1 MLHQT
6 LEKHFTLH
14 PELSPKNSQAIDDF
28 YISEWA
34 SGYSAV
40 AGYDARVITNDEVE
54 QLFPVEDPELRLLY
68 EQCIAFL
75 ADLGITAAE
84 DTGYICRQN
93 QKGNDYI
100 IALLP
105 YQIEG
110 LTTEYKNQIVNRDS
124 LQYSSKTG
132 QHIMD
137 YPWADF
143 VFDCEG
149 QLLKVEMSSFQV
161 SSSKVLN
168 GQVKH
173 VTHVFR
179 GQTVL
184 KDITVDFDQG
194 QIHGI
199 VGNNG
204 SGKTLLFKVMA
215 GYLKP
220 KEGEVIIDGIRLGVK
235 QDFPSRL
242 GMILETPGFLA
253 SEDAYTNLSLLW
265 SLRGRPDREAIEESL
280 KRVGLENVGRKHVGK
295 FSLGMRQRLGIA
307 QAIMESPKLLILD
320 EPFNGL
326 DKQGVQDIRKL
337 LLSIKQ
343 KDVTMFI
350 SSHIP
355 GDIDMLCDT
364 VHEMEN
370 GTIHAIR

>member
-1 MLHQT
+1 MKTTKALLISVICICLIHTASAEANFWTEGTLYFHGHTVSIHAIVHDALPSELFQIEVKGSSIKKNVLHQT

-14 PELSPKNSQAIDDF
+14 PELSPKNSQVIDDF
-28 YISEWA
+28 HISEWA

-40 AGYDARVITNDEVE
+40 AGYDARLITNDEVE

-75 ADLGITAAE
+75 ADFGITAAE

-168 GQVKH
+168 GQPISWE
-173 VTHVFR
+173 
-179 GQTVL
+179 QAAENVL
-184 KDITVDFDQG
+184 D
-194 QIHGI
+194 
-199 VGNNG
+199 
-204 SGKTLLFKVMA
+204 A
-215 GYLKP
+215 
-220 KEGEVIIDGIRLGVK
+220 IIDTQV
-235 QDFPSRL
+235 
-242 GMILETPGFLA
+242 
-253 SEDAYTNLSLLW
+253 
-265 SLRGRPDREAIEESL
+265 SL
-280 KRVGLENVGRKHVGK
+280 KKSLENKENYSENQ
-295 FSLGMRQRLGIA
+295 FWM
-307 QAIMESPKLLILD
+307 D
-320 EPFNGL
+320 Y
-326 DKQGVQDIRKL
+326 
-337 LLSIKQ
+337 
-343 KDVTMFI
+343 DV
-350 SSHIP
+350 
-355 GDIDMLCDT
+355 
-364 VHEMEN
+364 
-370 GTIHAIR
+370 

>member
-1 MLHQT
+1 MKKLRAILIGVICICLIHTASAEANFWTEGTMEYHGHIISIHAIVHDTLPSELFQIKMQGSSIKKNVLHQT

-14 PELSPKNSQAIDDF
+14 PELSPKNSQVIDDF

-34 SGYSAV
+34 YGYSAV
-40 AGYDARVITNDEVE
+40 AGYDARLITNDEVE
-54 QLFPVEDPELRLLY
+54 QLFPVEEPELCLLY
-68 EQCIAFL
+68 EKCIAFL

-168 GQVKH
+168 GQPISWEQAAENVLDAIIDTQVSWKKSLENKENYSEDQFWRDYDVQLAR
-173 VTHVFR
+173 VTPMWMPNWLNVCLPGWCIQYQLYDHTT
-179 GQTVL
+179 G
-184 KDITVDFDQG
+184 DFLY
-194 QIHGI
+194 
-199 VGNNG
+199 
-204 SGKTLLFKVMA
+204 SMA
-215 GYLKP
+215 YCADALT
-220 KEGEVIIDGIRLGVK
+220 GEV
-235 QDFPSRL
+235 
-242 GMILETPGFLA
+242 
-253 SEDAYTNLSLLW
+253 AYYH
-265 SLRGRPDREAIEESL
+265 PD
-280 KRVGLENVGRKHVGK
+280 
-295 FSLGMRQRLGIA
+295 
-307 QAIMESPKLLILD
+307 
-320 EPFNGL
+320 
-326 DKQGVQDIRKL
+326 
-337 LLSIKQ
+337 
-343 KDVTMFI
+343 
-350 SSHIP
+350 
-355 GDIDMLCDT
+355 
-364 VHEMEN
+364 
-370 GTIHAIR
+370 